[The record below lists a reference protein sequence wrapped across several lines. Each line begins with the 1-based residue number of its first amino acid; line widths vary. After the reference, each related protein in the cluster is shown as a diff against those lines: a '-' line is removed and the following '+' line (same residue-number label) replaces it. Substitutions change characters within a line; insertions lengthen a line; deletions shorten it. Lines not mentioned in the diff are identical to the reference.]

1 MTQKAG
7 MSVHLGID
15 LGGTSIK
22 MGLVNEGGQIISRL
36 ETDTSDDFDTVTR
49 DMAEGV
55 LSLLKK
61 TGLGKK
67 DLPYIGLG
75 VPSTVHPETGRL
87 ILANNTGWENAPM
100 REALEEKT
108 GLSVL
113 IANDADCA
121 LAGEALCGSAKNQ
134 KDVLM
139 LTLGTGVG
147 GAMLINGRLFSG
159 CDGMGM
165 EVGHL
170 PLIAGGPKCTCGAS
184 GCVETLVSATGLVLL
199 TKEAIHENPDSLM
212 HKKIKSGIPLDG
224 RLAFSCMEEGDQAAK
239 SVVERYCALLAQ
251 TVGGLSNV
259 FRPALVLLGGGV
271 SKAGDALLFRV
282 REALPRF
289 ILSYSVIGGPELR
302 LASLGNDAGL
312 IGAAFLK
319 EMSI

>member
-1 MTQKAG
+1 MKYR
-7 MSVHLGID
+7 LGID
-15 LGGTSIK
+15 LGGTTVK
-22 MGLVNEGGQIISRL
+22 MGLVDSRYSIKSRL
-36 ETDTSDDFDTVTR
+36 VRDTSDDFKAVVR

-55 LSLLKK
+55 FSLLKEN
-61 TGLGKK
+61 GLDKK

-108 GLSVL
+108 GLPVL

-134 KDVLM
+134 KNVL
-139 LTLGTGVG
+139 LITLGTGVG
-147 GAMLINGRLFSG
+147 GAILISGKLFSG

-184 GCVETLVSATGLVLL
+184 GCVETLVSATGLVFL
-199 TKEAIHENPDSLM
+199 TREAMKEDPDSLM
-212 HKKIKSGIPLDG
+212 NKKIKSGIPLDG
-224 RLAFSCMEEGDQAAK
+224 RLAFSCMEEGDAAAK

-251 TVGGLSNV
+251 TIGGLSNV

-271 SKAGDALLFRV
+271 SKAGDALLLRV

-289 ILSYSVIGGPELR
+289 ILSYSVIGGPEVR